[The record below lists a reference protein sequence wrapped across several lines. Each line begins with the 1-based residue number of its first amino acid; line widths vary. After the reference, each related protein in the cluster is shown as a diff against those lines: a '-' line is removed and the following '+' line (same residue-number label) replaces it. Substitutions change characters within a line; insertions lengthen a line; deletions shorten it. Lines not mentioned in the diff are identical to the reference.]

1 MSATEV
7 RELGRELGLPA
18 RFVEKVPEDGMSG
31 KSDEEKLG
39 FTYEMLD
46 KYIRTGIIEDEAIKA
61 KIDRMHKLNLHKLQ
75 LMPSYKQGK

>member
-1 MSATEV
+1 M
-7 RELGRELGLPA
+7 
-18 RFVEKVPEDGMSG
+18 EKVPEDGMSG

-46 KYIRTGIIEDEAIKA
+46 KYIRTGVIEDEAIKA

>member
-1 MSATEV
+1 
-7 RELGRELGLPA
+7 
-18 RFVEKVPEDGMSG
+18 MSG

-46 KYIRTGIIEDEAIKA
+46 KYIRTGVIEDEAIKA